1 MCFVVFFIVV
11 VVSCD
16 VVVVFF
22 SAVVVTL
29 SFWGLVMRDFVN
41 LIDFSQKPKLFGAHL
56 RLARVSWYKQA
67 NFG

>member
-22 SAVVVTL
+22 IAVVVSL
-29 SFWGLVMRDFVN
+29 SFWGLVMRDFAN
-41 LIDFSQKPKLFGAHL
+41 LVDFSQKTK
-56 RLARVSWYKQA
+56 ARGCPPAPGESISA
-67 NFG
+67 